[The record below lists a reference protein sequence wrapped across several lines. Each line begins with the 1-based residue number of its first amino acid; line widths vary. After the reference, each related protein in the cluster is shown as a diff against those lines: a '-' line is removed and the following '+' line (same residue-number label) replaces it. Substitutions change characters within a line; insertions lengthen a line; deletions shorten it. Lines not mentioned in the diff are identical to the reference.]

1 MYSQLRCCIVLWRFK
16 LWAQQTGFAVHN
28 KATSEVR
35 SPWIRNLL
43 QPVSPWD
50 WFLKGR
56 IKTACWDPQT
66 VSSHSSSHSP
76 SIVFFAKLCYCF
88 SFKSGLRKTHYK
100 DSLGH
105 LEISSSSFSKRCSV
119 PMATS
124 NVLKRQWQVQHKPAT
139 MGSACQVYRLK
150 SKAELPPS
158 RAFLDTANLTF

>member
-1 MYSQLRCCIVLWRFK
+1 MYSQLCCCIVLWRFK
-16 LWAQQTGFAVHN
+16 LWEQQISLLSITKPCLKSGA
-28 KATSEVR
+28 
-35 SPWIRNLL
+35 RNLL

-66 VSSHSSSHSP
+66 MSSHSYYHSSSV
-76 SIVFFAKLCYCF
+76 VFFAKLCYCF
-88 SFKSGLRKTHYK
+88 SFKSGLRKTCCR
-100 DSLGH
+100 DSFGH
-105 LEISSSSFSKRCSV
+105 LEISSSSLSKCCSV

-124 NVLKRQWQVQHKPAT
+124 YVLKRWWQVQHKPAT

-158 RAFLDTANLTF
+158 RAFPDTANLTF